1 MTENKMSFEEA
12 FARLQEI
19 SVKIENEELS
29 LDESLKLFE
38 ESLKLSGYCSNILEN
53 AKQKI
58 DTITAEIGD
67 K

>member
-38 ESLKLSGYCSNILEN
+38 ESSAIMK
-53 AKQKI
+53 
-58 DTITAEIGD
+58 
-67 K
+67 